1 MVLVKNGHFSICFS
15 WAIQARKMCLTIF
28 QNEKTPFQP
37 IKTRSSK
44 RRKVEIFPKGLTH
57 GFGQKGPMLVLK
69 SGKKLNFCKGL
80 DRLIISKNK
89 QWKNFKFLNKSVDQP
104 FWKNLGFH
112 FFKKAFVQSRKP
124 FFPPRISIKIYFKAY
139 VFEKQTVEKF
149 RIFDQNVW
157 ENSIFF

>member
-1 MVLVKNGHFSICFS
+1 MSFFQ
-15 WAIQARKMCLTIF
+15 AIQARKMCFTMFQNTKTPFQPIKITGPKSRKIEIFLKGLTHGFSQKWPFSICFCWAIQARKICFTIF

-44 RRKVEIFPKGLTH
+44 SRKVEIFPKWLSH
-57 GFGQKGPMLVLK
+57 GFGQKGPMLFLK

-104 FWKNLGFH
+104 FWKN
-112 FFKKAFVQSRKP
+112 
-124 FFPPRISIKIYFKAY
+124 
-139 VFEKQTVEKF
+139 
-149 RIFDQNVW
+149 
-157 ENSIFF
+157 SIFSLF